1 MGTAR
6 KAFGRISELLNGS
19 ASGLHLPDAPSGC
32 PKRSEGGSPATARRC
47 TPYKCRPGGA
57 SKRPKRRQ
65 PPPPPVRYAS
75 IAHPSP
81 ALTKPG
87 LSVLLTRRRDGVLH
101 RDIGDT
107 ERCERHQTGLAEPA
121 KGRKG
126 DSPLPLQFV
135 IPVSRTQALHLLNR
149 GLSVLR
155 RGWRGGVLRC
165 DIRVPEAKRGRVPCR
180 NKEDATSPK
189 PKPKPKS

>member
-1 MGTAR
+1 MRPQGA
-6 KAFGRISELLNGS
+6 
-19 ASGLHLPDAPSGC
+19 
-32 PKRSEGGSPATARRC
+32 RSEARAGPLRRRGDARPTNADQAEPAKGR
-47 TPYKCRPGGA
+47 KGD
-57 SKRPKRRQ
+57 S

-121 KGRKG
+121 KGREG
-126 DSPLPLQFV
+126 DSPLPFQFV
-135 IPVSRTQALHLLNR
+135 IPVSRTQALPLLNR

-155 RGWRGGVLRC
+155 RGWRGGVLRR